1 MFFKLELCNFLLFTF
16 SIFKH
21 HCRCCGQIFCGNC
34 SSKTSPIP
42 KFGIEKE
49 VRVCDPCFDK
59 LKSNPSSITNQPL
72 LEDDPN
78 VLPIEYLSSPL
89 SKQKQV
95 TNIQVK
101 SEEEF
106 EEELQLALAL
116 SQSEQEEKDKKRN
129 KFSSNSQ
136 QQSSKI
142 IIQQQ
147 NDESEAELNKFLA
160 RSAAKKA
167 EAAKLQPQQQQQ
179 ISGPS
184 PPPSAPFV
192 EQAKL
197 SDDVSREREK

>member
-1 MFFKLELCNFLLFTF
+1 MFDVEQAPEWKDDTNCFRCRTEFSTFNRKVCFLSLNYVTF
-16 SIFKH
+16 YFLPFFIFKH

-78 VLPIEYLSSPL
+78 ALPIEYLSSPL

-101 SEEEF
+101 SEVDKFRGFLHDVISFEPDYILAPSRPRLHYFDEETKKLYIH
-106 EEELQLALAL
+106 ELA
-116 SQSEQEEKDKKRN
+116 S
-129 KFSSNSQ
+129 
-136 QQSSKI
+136 
-142 IIQQQ
+142 
-147 NDESEAELNKFLA
+147 
-160 RSAAKKA
+160 
-167 EAAKLQPQQQQQ
+167 
-179 ISGPS
+179 
-184 PPPSAPFV
+184 
-192 EQAKL
+192 
-197 SDDVSREREK
+197 